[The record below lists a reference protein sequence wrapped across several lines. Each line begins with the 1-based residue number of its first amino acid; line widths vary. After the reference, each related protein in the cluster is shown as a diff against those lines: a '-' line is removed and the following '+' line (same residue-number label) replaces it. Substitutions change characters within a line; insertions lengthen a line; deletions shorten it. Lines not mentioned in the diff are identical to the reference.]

1 MHAQRVELLA
11 QDHSHGVSGHQ
22 WSPSVCRAGDL
33 PSTPCCHPG
42 NGRRVMKKE
51 GEAGWGPG
59 PGTWSPP
66 AGRFSFIPLVEGQPL
81 NWGLAHLEWPQISIG
96 NKETQTLS
104 GRFYALRLSGAEL
117 YVVVLFSSLFSCLPV
132 GKFSVDPFS
141 HLHSSWSVYQV
152 PSRWLESNQGLTMLQ
167 TSTFSSLLGPQS
179 FRAAVLSPGYQ

>member
-1 MHAQRVELLA
+1 MLSPRQWKK
-11 QDHSHGVSGHQ
+11 SHEEGRGSWLGTRPRDLEPSGGAFQLH
-22 WSPSVCRAGDL
+22 PSC
-33 PSTPCCHPG
+33 
-42 NGRRVMKKE
+42 GR
-51 GEAGWGPG
+51 
-59 PGTWSPP
+59 P
-66 AGRFSFIPLVEGQPL
+66 ATH
-81 NWGLAHLEWPQISIG
+81 WGLAHLEWPQISIG